1 MNEVNIPVGTS
12 SFAEIRRENYYFIDK
27 SGLIGEL
34 LKTRGTKVTCITRPR
49 RFGKTLGMSML
60 SEFFDIRKD
69 SRELFEGLS
78 VSDNPDLC
86 REWMNRYPV
95 LSLSLRG
102 VDGLDFAGAYA
113 QLVSALAE
121 LYKEH
126 FYILES
132 SEVNSLD
139 KEIFYRIAAKKADQE
154 EVKNSLLNLTRMMEA
169 HYGRPVILLLD
180 EYDVPLAKASEKGCY
195 REMLDVIKGLLQ
207 VIKDNSRLKFAV
219 LTGCLQIAKESIFTG
234 TNNIVSDTIRDTKL
248 NEYFGFTQAETDR
261 LLADTGLS
269 THSGEMREWY
279 DGYHF
284 GSFDVYCPWDVMNHV
299 KNLLLNPQSEPDHF
313 WENTSGN
320 EVIRTFLNC
329 TDFDVNDKF
338 EILLAG
344 GYIEEPLEDRLTYDM
359 LASSEENLWSLL
371 YMTGYLTI
379 MRPPELSAR
388 EEGKPAPGRFA
399 LKIPNREISDIFKK
413 HVRSWFAEKTALSDR
428 RELFA
433 ALWAGDETRLTGI
446 LSDLLFDTIS
456 YHDYRE
462 SFYHAFLVGLVSNA
476 GYRVESNYENG
487 DGRSDIIIRDR
498 KNRRAVVIEAKAA
511 DSERGMEKACEN
523 ALQQIEEKQY
533 AKAVE
538 RSGYK
543 QAGRLGIAFWKKKCL
558 VRAGGAGKGGISQ
571 EGNKT

>member
-34 LKTRGTKVTCITRPR
+34 LKTRGTRVTCITRPR

-126 FYILES
+126 FYIMES

-180 EYDVPLAKASEKGCY
+180 EYYVPLAKSSEKGCY

-219 LTGCLQIAKESIFTG
+219 LTGCLPMICWPLQKKICGACSI
-234 TNNIVSDTIRDTKL
+234 
-248 NEYFGFTQAETDR
+248 
-261 LLADTGLS
+261 
-269 THSGEMREWY
+269 
-279 DGYHF
+279 
-284 GSFDVYCPWDVMNHV
+284 
-299 KNLLLNPQSEPDHF
+299 
-313 WENTSGN
+313 
-320 EVIRTFLNC
+320 
-329 TDFDVNDKF
+329 
-338 EILLAG
+338 
-344 GYIEEPLEDRLTYDM
+344 
-359 LASSEENLWSLL
+359 
-371 YMTGYLTI
+371 
-379 MRPPELSAR
+379 
-388 EEGKPAPGRFA
+388 
-399 LKIPNREISDIFKK
+399 
-413 HVRSWFAEKTALSDR
+413 
-428 RELFA
+428 
-433 ALWAGDETRLTGI
+433 
-446 LSDLLFDTIS
+446 
-456 YHDYRE
+456 
-462 SFYHAFLVGLVSNA
+462 
-476 GYRVESNYENG
+476 
-487 DGRSDIIIRDR
+487 
-498 KNRRAVVIEAKAA
+498 
-511 DSERGMEKACEN
+511 
-523 ALQQIEEKQY
+523 
-533 AKAVE
+533 
-538 RSGYK
+538 
-543 QAGRLGIAFWKKKCL
+543 
-558 VRAGGAGKGGISQ
+558 
-571 EGNKT
+571 